1 MMLYF
6 LIEKEFKQFLRNSFL
21 PRMVVMMP
29 LMMMLVLPWAANQ
42 EVRHLALCVVD
53 HDESAYTHRLTERI
67 VATDYF
73 HLACRASTYD
83 EALERVKNGEADMV
97 LEFPTHF
104 ERDSQRGEQPSAYVA
119 TNAVDG
125 TKGTIGSSYLAQILA
140 SPLPDEKAAQAILSP
155 LSQQFRFNP
164 HLDYKV
170 FMVPAM
176 MVMLLTLLAGYL
188 PALNIVGEKE
198 KGTIEQMNV
207 SPVSRL
213 QFVMAKLLPFW
224 AVGLFVMTLCL
235 VLAAVVYGLVPQ
247 GSLGSIYVLAAVYI
261 LVVSGMGLVISNY
274 SHTTQQAVLVM
285 YFFTMIL
292 LLMSGL
298 LTPLRSMPEWAQYI
312 AAANPLRYFVEAM
325 RAIFLK
331 GSTLADLSRQVL
343 ALLSF
348 AAVFNAWAVATYK
361 KVE

>member
-1 MMLYF
+1 MLLF

-42 EVRHLALCVVD
+42 EVRSLALCVVD
-53 HDESAYTHRLTERI
+53 HDESVSTRRLTERI

-73 HLACRASTYD
+73 RLTCKAADYN
-83 EALERVKNGEADMV
+83 EALQQVKRGEADIV
-97 LEFPTHF
+97 LEFPVHF
-104 ERDSQRGEQPSAYVA
+104 ERDMQRGQHPVVYVA

-125 TKGTIGSSYLAQILA
+125 TKGTIGSAYLTQIL
-140 SPLPDEKAAQAILSP
+140 SLPLPGRQTAEAVLSP

-188 PALNIVGEKE
+188 PALNIVTEKE
-198 KGTIEQMNV
+198 RGTIEQMNV
-207 SPVSRL
+207 SPVGRL

-235 VLAAVVYGLVPQ
+235 VLAALVYGLVPQ
-247 GSLGSIYVLAAVYI
+247 GSIASIYVMAAVYI

-298 LTPLRSMPEWAQYI
+298 LTPVRSMPEWAQYI
-312 AAANPLRYFVEAM
+312 SAANPLRYFVEAM

-331 GSTLADLSRQVL
+331 GSTLADLNRQL
-343 ALLSF
+343 TALLGF
-348 AAVFNAWAVATYK
+348 AVLFSVWAVFTYR

>member
-73 HLACRASTYD
+73 HLACRAATYD

-97 LEFPTHF
+97 LEFPAHF
-104 ERDSQRGEQPSAYVA
+104 ERDSQRGEHPSAYVA

-247 GSLGSIYVLAAVYI
+247 GSLNTSRRPIRSATSWKPCAPSSSKAARWPT
-261 LVVSGMGLVISNY
+261 SAAKS
-274 SHTTQQAVLVM
+274 SP
-285 YFFTMIL
+285 
-292 LLMSGL
+292 SS
-298 LTPLRSMPEWAQYI
+298 PLP
-312 AAANPLRYFVEAM
+312 PC
-325 RAIFLK
+325 
-331 GSTLADLSRQVL
+331 STLGPWPRTRRWNNPCRKSRPVPHPAGNLS
-343 ALLSF
+343 
-348 AAVFNAWAVATYK
+348 
-361 KVE
+361 

>member
-1 MMLYF
+1 
-6 LIEKEFKQFLRNSFL
+6 
-21 PRMVVMMP
+21 
-29 LMMMLVLPWAANQ
+29 
-42 EVRHLALCVVD
+42 
-53 HDESAYTHRLTERI
+53 
-67 VATDYF
+67 
-73 HLACRASTYD
+73 
-83 EALERVKNGEADMV
+83 
-97 LEFPTHF
+97 
-104 ERDSQRGEQPSAYVA
+104 
-119 TNAVDG
+119 
-125 TKGTIGSSYLAQILA
+125 
-140 SPLPDEKAAQAILSP
+140 
-155 LSQQFRFNP
+155 
-164 HLDYKV
+164 
-170 FMVPAM
+170 
-176 MVMLLTLLAGYL
+176 
-188 PALNIVGEKE
+188 
-198 KGTIEQMNV
+198 MNV

-247 GSLGSIYVLAAVYI
+247 GSLGSIYALAAVYI